1 MKWENFLQLILSF
14 IMFILSV
21 LIFRFVDL
29 DVNFIV
35 TFILAI
41 FSLSI
46 SIFFFTET
54 SKFFSKMGDKLT
66 IIQEKVSTP
75 RFDKKRVK
83 GLNIL
88 DTINIKDIE
97 RKRGD
102 IK

>member
-1 MKWENFLQLILSF
+1 MKWENFLQLSLSF

-21 LIFRFVDL
+21 LIFRMVNL
-29 DVNFIV
+29 DVNFII

-54 SKFFSKMGDKLT
+54 NRFFLKMGDKLT
-66 IIQEKVSTP
+66 IIQEKVTTP

-88 DTINIKDIE
+88 DTINISDIVK
-97 RKRGD
+97 KRRN

>member
-1 MKWENFLQLILSF
+1 MKWESFLQLTLSF
-14 IMFILSV
+14 IMFILSI
-21 LIFRFVDL
+21 LIFRMVDL

-66 IIQEKVSTP
+66 IIQEKVTTSK
-75 RFDKKRVK
+75 FDKKRVK

-88 DTINIKDIE
+88 DTIDISEIIK
-97 RKRGD
+97 KRRS